1 LLELRLR
8 WLLIAGS
15 TYAPTTNLTNGTATA
30 APEYGR
36 IFARPEWAQT
46 DAARATALTSFRT
59 NDEASYEAAPALPRS
74 AMGTSRIRELG
85 RSATRLLGPLVGK
98 SYELVFETVLA

>member
-46 DAARATALTSFRT
+46 DAAGATTLTSFRT
-59 NDEASYEAAPALPRS
+59 NDEAFVRGRAGAAAIGNGHVSHPRAWAERHAPTRS
-74 AMGTSRIRELG
+74 TRREKL
-85 RSATRLLGPLVGK
+85 RACI
-98 SYELVFETVLA
+98 